1 MMEGRLVLVS
11 CTAPREKF
19 WGVLLS
25 LTPTGVTIRGLSLE
39 TYEDWLRE
47 RTTGGSPLLGP
58 VTLFLPSRRIER
70 IEVDESVGT
79 VEGLGERF
87 ARLVGRDPRDE
98 LLPGVGEPSAEEP
111 DN

>member
-19 WGVLLS
+19 WGVLLA
-25 LTPTGVTIRGLSLE
+25 LNPTGVTIRGLSLE

-47 RTTGGSPLLGP
+47 RTTGGPQLLGP

-87 ARLVGRDPRDE
+87 TRLVGRDAREE
-98 LLPGVGEPSAEEP
+98 LLPGVGALAVEEP

>member
-1 MMEGRLVLVS
+1 MMEDRLVLVS

-19 WGVLLS
+19 WGVLLA
-25 LTPTGVTIRGLSLE
+25 LNPTGVTLRGLSLE

-47 RTTGGSPLLGP
+47 RTAGGPALLGP
-58 VTLFLPSRRIER
+58 VTLFIPSRRIER

-87 ARLVGRDPRDE
+87 ARLVGRDAREE
-98 LLPGVGEPSAEEP
+98 LLPGAAGVAADEP